1 MDFSSQNEEK
11 QFKKWLK
18 ESPFNQISQETFKHT
33 VPADNEL
40 LAIFR
45 QDKEYIKQKKFI
57 SFNEFYNDTFFK
69 FLPASLSEEEQ
80 KILST
85 LTWRYIAQK
94 IEAMN
99 KELKHAYDLLDK
111 HDPEQA
117 LGIIKKLADA
127 GHPEACYLMAAFCM
141 QGQLMPRDAQ
151 TILKYADKATMYV
164 SHPRTSILLAGLYYE
179 GYGVERDA
187 RKAVSLILD
196 AERHAKE
203 DPHVYPL
210 LAEYYQDGYI
220 VNRDVEKAAM
230 YAYRAEGV

>member
-11 QFKKWLK
+11 QFKKWVK
-18 ESPFNQISQETFKHT
+18 ESPFNGISQETFKHT
-33 VPADNEL
+33 VPNDDEL
-40 LAIFR
+40 LEIFR
-45 QDKEYIKQKKFI
+45 KDKELVKKKNFI
-57 SFNEFYNDTFFK
+57 SFDEFYQDTFTK
-69 FLPASLSEEEQ
+69 FLPSSLTEEEQ
-80 KILST
+80 KVLSA

-99 KELKHAYDLLDK
+99 KELKRAYDLLDK
-111 HDPEQA
+111 NEGAQA
-117 LGIIKKLADA
+117 IAVIKKLADA
-127 GHPEACYLMAAFCM
+127 GHPEACYLVAAFCM
-141 QGQLMPRDAQ
+141 QGQLIPRDAK
-151 TILKYADKATMYV
+151 TILEYAGKAMTYV
-164 SHPRTSILLAGLYYE
+164 SHPRTNILLAGLYYE

-203 DPHVYPL
+203 DPHVYSL